1 MHLWFACHSD
11 FFKDIFQAG
20 LPLGVFLGVANHPGR
35 NDCLTNKRL
44 NPHYVVII
52 VVRVFAYF
60 CSFVLMCTLCVH
72 TYMHFLVSIVLLNFI
87 CPFSWQSFFAKAIKK
102 IYVFWPCHRHSLP
115 WLQTPIFVN
124 MCGLISK
131 ITILFS
137 TVSLR
142 GSFLI
147 CILTDF
153 DTWACTSWITGDTS
167 LSSEFHRIH
176 EEVLFCSGVINFLL
190 GGLYVFVCVDN
201 ADMFL
206 EWWLCLI
213 LCWHFNRRVTV
224 QHVMQWCPLNLS

>member
-1 MHLWFACHSD
+1 MHVILISLRIYSKLVYRWAYFW
-11 FFKDIFQAG
+11 
-20 LPLGVFLGVANHPGR
+20 GVANHPGR

-153 DTWACTSWITGDTS
+153 DTWACTSWITGAR
-167 LSSEFHRIH
+167 LSH
-176 EEVLFCSGVINFLL
+176 LNFI
-190 GGLYVFVCVDN
+190 GFMKKSCFVQV
-201 ADMFL
+201 
-206 EWWLCLI
+206 
-213 LCWHFNRRVTV
+213 
-224 QHVMQWCPLNLS
+224 